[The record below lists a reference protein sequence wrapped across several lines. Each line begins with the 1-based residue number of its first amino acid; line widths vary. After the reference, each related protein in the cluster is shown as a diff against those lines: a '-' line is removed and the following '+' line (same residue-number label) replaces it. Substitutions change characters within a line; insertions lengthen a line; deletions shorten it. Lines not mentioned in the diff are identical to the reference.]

1 MMQQETWRNKLVSMQ
16 EVLDHIT
23 SNDTIVV
30 GMAAAQPQG
39 FLSSLHSISERVRN
53 VKIVSCL
60 LLQEYSF
67 LADVR
72 ADADTPFNMES
83 WYFGNPE
90 RELYKKGLIS
100 FVPNNL
106 HNAGREK
113 IEAEHINVFV
123 GTATPP
129 DAHGFM
135 SLSLSLVYEKEMIE
149 SADLVVLEV
158 NENLPRTFGD
168 TQIHVDDVDL
178 LVENHAALLTVPA
191 IEATEVE
198 QRIGENIAA
207 LIDDGATLQ
216 IGIGGIPNA
225 IMKFLSHK
233 KHLGIHTEM
242 ITDGI
247 VDLVEAGIID
257 NTQKTLHKGKIVGTF
272 AMGGERL
279 YKFINENVSVE
290 ILRGAYVNDPYVV
303 ARNDHMTSINT
314 SLQVDLT
321 GQVCSESIGYRH
333 YTGTGGQLDMHRGAT
348 LSRGGKGIIAM
359 RSSVKN
365 DEITTIVPML
375 SPGSFV
381 SVPRQDTDYIVTEYG
396 VAHLK
401 GKSVRE
407 RALALIAIAHPKFRE
422 SLAVEAKKLGVL

>member
-1 MMQQETWRNKLVSMQ
+1 MQPASWTDKLVSMD
-16 EVLDHIT
+16 EVVGRIKTD
-23 SNDTIVV
+23 DTIVV

-39 FLSSLHSISERVRN
+39 FLSSLHGIREGVHN
-53 VKIVSCL
+53 VKVVSCL
-60 LLQEYSF
+60 LLKDYPF
-67 LADVR
+67 LADVGAG
-72 ADADTPFNMES
+72 ADAVFQMES
-83 WYFGNPE
+83 WYFGAPE

-100 FVPNNL
+100 FIPNNL

-113 IEAEHINVFV
+113 IQAEHINVFV

-129 DAHGFM
+129 DSHGFM
-135 SLSLSLVYEKEMIE
+135 SMSLCLVYEKEMIE
-149 SADLVVLEV
+149 CADLVVLEI
-158 NENLPRTFGD
+158 NDNLPRTFGD
-168 TQIHVDDVDL
+168 TQVHVDDIDL
-178 LVENHAALLTVPA
+178 LVKNNAPLLTVPP

-198 QRIGENIAA
+198 QRIGENIAE

-225 IMKFLSHK
+225 IMKFLSGK

-272 AMGGERL
+272 AMGGQRL
-279 YKFINENVSVE
+279 YDFIDQNVSVE

-303 ARNDHMTSINT
+303 AQNDHMVSINT

-348 LSRGGKGIIAM
+348 LSRGGKGIIAL

-365 DEITTIVPML
+365 DEISTIVSML
-375 SPGSFV
+375 SLGSFV
-381 SVPRQDTDYIVTEYG
+381 SVPRQDTDCVVTEYG

-407 RALALIAIAHPKFRE
+407 RALALVAIAHPKFRE
-422 SLAVEAKKLGVL
+422 NLMLEAKKLGVL

>member
-1 MMQQETWRNKLVSMQ
+1 MQSESWTNKLVSM
-16 EVLDHIT
+16 EEAVGRIESD
-23 SNDTIVV
+23 DTIVV

-39 FLSSLHSISERVRN
+39 FLSSLHGVRQGVHN
-53 VKIVSCL
+53 VKVVSCL
-60 LLQEYSF
+60 LLKDYSF
-67 LADVR
+67 LAGVGTGPDAVFR
-72 ADADTPFNMES
+72 AES
-83 WYFGNPE
+83 WYFGTPE

-100 FVPNNL
+100 FIPNNL

-113 IEAEHINVFV
+113 IQAEHINVFV

-129 DAHGFM
+129 DSHGFM

-149 SADLVVLEV
+149 CADLVILEI

-178 LVENHAALLTVPA
+178 LVRNDTSLLTVPS
-191 IEATEVE
+191 IEASEVE
-198 QRIGENIAA
+198 QRIGENIAE

-225 IMKFLSHK
+225 IMKFLSGK

-272 AMGGERL
+272 AMGGQRL
-279 YKFINENVSVE
+279 YDFIDQNVSVE

-303 ARNDHMTSINT
+303 AQNDHMVSINT

-348 LSRGGKGIIAM
+348 LSRGGKGIIAL
-359 RSSVKN
+359 RSSVKS
-365 DEITTIVPML
+365 DEISTIVPML

-381 SVPRQDTDYIVTEYG
+381 SVPRQDTDCVVTEYG
-396 VAHLK
+396 LAHLK
-401 GKSVRE
+401 GKSVHE

-422 SLAVEAKKLGVL
+422 SLMSEAKKLGVL

>member
-1 MMQQETWRNKLVSMQ
+1 MQQESWRNKLVSM
-16 EVLDHIT
+16 EDVLDRIS

-30 GMAAAQPQG
+30 GMAAAQPQD

-53 VKIVSCL
+53 VKVISCL
-60 LLQEYSF
+60 LLKDYPF

-72 ADADTPFNMES
+72 ADTDTPFRMES
-83 WYFGNPE
+83 WYFGSPE

-100 FVPNNL
+100 FIPNNL

-149 SADLVVLEV
+149 CADLVVLEV

-168 TQIHVDDVDL
+168 TQIHVDSVDL
-178 LVENHAALLTVPA
+178 LVESDAPVLAVPV
-191 IEATEVE
+191 IEATDVE
-198 QRIGENIAA
+198 QRIGENIAE

-225 IMKFLSHK
+225 IMKFLSSK

-279 YKFINENVSVE
+279 YKFIDENVSVE

-303 ARNDHMTSINT
+303 ARNDRMVSINT

-365 DEITTIVPML
+365 DEISTIVSML

-381 SVPRQDTDYIVTEYG
+381 SVPRQDTDCVVTEYG

-422 SLAVEAKKLGVL
+422 SLALEAKKLGVL

>member
-1 MMQQETWRNKLVSMQ
+1 MQQGSWMNKVVSMD
-16 EVLDHIT
+16 EALGRIMSRDSV
-23 SNDTIVV
+23 VV

-39 FLSSLHSISERVRN
+39 FLSSLHGIRDRVHD
-53 VKIVSCL
+53 VKVVSCL
-60 LLQEYSF
+60 LLKEYPF

-72 ADADTPFNMES
+72 PDPDTPFRMES
-83 WYFGNPE
+83 WYFGNSE
-90 RELYKKGLIS
+90 RELYKKGLVS
-100 FVPNNL
+100 FIPNNL

-113 IEAEHINVFV
+113 IQAEPINVFV

-129 DAHGFM
+129 DSHGFM
-135 SLSLSLVYEKEMIE
+135 SLSLCLVYEKDMIE
-149 SADLVVLEV
+149 NADLVILEI

-168 TQIHVDDVDL
+168 TQVHVDDVDL
-178 LVENHAALLTVPA
+178 LVQNNAPLLTIPVVQA
-191 IEATEVE
+191 SDVE
-198 QRIGENIAA
+198 QHIGENIAQ

-225 IMKFLSHK
+225 IMKFLSDK

-247 VDLVEAGIID
+247 VDLVKAGVID
-257 NTQKTLHKGKIVGTF
+257 NTRKTLHKGKIIGAF
-272 AMGGERL
+272 AMGTEPL
-279 YKFINENVSVE
+279 YEFINENVGVD
-290 ILRGAYVNDPYVV
+290 ILRGSYVNDPYVV
-303 ARNDHMTSINT
+303 AQNDRMVSINT

-348 LSRGGKGIIAM
+348 LSRGGKGIIAL
-359 RSSVKN
+359 RSSVKD
-365 DEITTIVPML
+365 DEISTIVPML

-381 SVPRQDTDYIVTEYG
+381 SIPRQDTDYVVTEFG
-396 VAHLK
+396 AAHLK

-407 RALALIAIAHPKFRE
+407 RALSLIAIAHPKFRE
-422 SLAVEAKKLGVL
+422 SLAFEAKKIGVL

>member
-1 MMQQETWRNKLVSMQ
+1 MQQGSWMNKVVSMDDA
-16 EVLDHIT
+16 LGRIM
-23 SNDTIVV
+23 SRDTVVV

-39 FLSSLHSISERVRN
+39 FLSSLHGIRDRVHD
-53 VKIVSCL
+53 VKVVSCL
-60 LLQEYSF
+60 LLKDYPF
-67 LADVR
+67 LADVGAG
-72 ADADTPFNMES
+72 ADAKFRMES
-83 WYFGNPE
+83 WYFGGPE
-90 RELYKKGLIS
+90 RELYKKGLVS
-100 FVPNNL
+100 FIPNNL

-113 IEAEHINVFV
+113 IQAEHINVFV

-129 DAHGFM
+129 DSHGFM
-135 SLSLSLVYEKEMIE
+135 SLSLCLVYEKEMVE
-149 SADLVVLEV
+149 SADLVVLEI

-168 TQIHVDDVDL
+168 TQVHVDDVDL
-178 LVENHAALLTVPA
+178 LVRNNASLLTVPA

-198 QRIGENIAA
+198 QRIGENIAE

-225 IMKFLSHK
+225 IMKFLSGK

-257 NTQKTLHKGKIVGTF
+257 NTQKTLHKGKIVGAF
-272 AMGGERL
+272 AMGGQRL
-279 YKFINENVSVE
+279 YEFVDQNVSVE

-303 ARNDHMTSINT
+303 AQNDRMVSINT

-348 LSRGGKGIIAM
+348 LSRGGKGIVAL
-359 RSSVKN
+359 RSSVKE
-365 DEITTIVPML
+365 DEISTIVPML

-381 SVPRQDTDYIVTEYG
+381 SIPRQDTDYVVTEFG
-396 VAHLK
+396 AAHLK

-407 RALALIAIAHPKFRE
+407 RALSLIAIAHPKFRE
-422 SLAVEAKKLGVL
+422 RLAFEAKQIGVL

>member
-1 MMQQETWRNKLVSMQ
+1 
-16 EVLDHIT
+16 
-23 SNDTIVV
+23 
-30 GMAAAQPQG
+30 
-39 FLSSLHSISERVRN
+39 
-53 VKIVSCL
+53 
-60 LLQEYSF
+60 
-67 LADVR
+67 
-72 ADADTPFNMES
+72 MES
-83 WYFGNPE
+83 WYFGNSE
-90 RELYKKGLIS
+90 RELYKKGLVS
-100 FVPNNL
+100 FIPNNL

-113 IEAEHINVFV
+113 IQAEPINVFV

-129 DAHGFM
+129 DSHGFM
-135 SLSLSLVYEKEMIE
+135 SLSLCLVYEKDMIE
-149 SADLVVLEV
+149 NADLVVLEI
-158 NENLPRTFGD
+158 NENFPRTFGD
-168 TQIHVDDVDL
+168 TQVHVDDVDL
-178 LVENHAALLTVPA
+178 LVQNNAPLLTVPA
-191 IEATEVE
+191 VQATDVE
-198 QRIGENIAA
+198 QHIGENIAQ

-225 IMKFLSHK
+225 IMKFLSGK

-247 VDLVEAGIID
+247 VDLVKAGVID

-272 AMGGERL
+272 AMGGEAL
-279 YKFINENVSVE
+279 YEFIDENVGVE
-290 ILRGAYVNDPYVV
+290 LLRGSYVNDPYVV
-303 ARNDHMTSINT
+303 AQNDQMVSINT

-365 DEITTIVPML
+365 DEISTIVPML

-381 SVPRQDTDYIVTEYG
+381 SVPRQDTDYVVTEYG
-396 VAHLK
+396 VVHLK

-422 SLAVEAKKLGVL
+422 SLSLEAKKLGVL

>member
-1 MMQQETWRNKLVSMQ
+1 
-16 EVLDHIT
+16 
-23 SNDTIVV
+23 
-30 GMAAAQPQG
+30 
-39 FLSSLHSISERVRN
+39 
-53 VKIVSCL
+53 L

-303 ARNDHMTSINT
+303 ARNDHMISINT

>member
-1 MMQQETWRNKLVSMQ
+1 MQQGSWMKKLVSMD
-16 EVLDHIT
+16 EALGRI
-23 SNDTIVV
+23 SSGDTVVV

-39 FLSSLHSISERVRN
+39 FLSSLHGIRDRVHD
-53 VKIVSCL
+53 VKVVSCL
-60 LLQEYSF
+60 LLKEYPF

-72 ADADTPFNMES
+72 ADADSPFRMES
-83 WYFGNPE
+83 WYFGNSE
-90 RELYKKGLIS
+90 RELYKKGLCS
-100 FVPNNL
+100 FIPNNL

-113 IEAEHINVFV
+113 IQAEPINVFV

-129 DAHGFM
+129 DSHGFM
-135 SLSLSLVYEKEMIE
+135 SLSLCLVYEKDMIE
-149 SADLVVLEV
+149 NADLVILEI

-168 TQIHVDDVDL
+168 TQVHVDDVDL
-178 LVENHAALLTVPA
+178 LVQNNAPLLTIPVVQA
-191 IEATEVE
+191 SDVE
-198 QRIGENIAA
+198 QHIGENIAQ

-225 IMKFLSHK
+225 IMKFLSDK

-247 VDLVEAGIID
+247 IDLVKGGVID
-257 NTQKTLHKGKIVGTF
+257 NTRKTLHKGKIIGAF
-272 AMGGERL
+272 AMGTEPL
-279 YKFINENVSVE
+279 YEFINENVGVD
-290 ILRGAYVNDPYVV
+290 ILRGSYVNDPYVV
-303 ARNDHMTSINT
+303 AQNDRMVSINT

-348 LSRGGKGIIAM
+348 LSRGGKGIIAL
-359 RSSVKN
+359 RSSVKD
-365 DEITTIVPML
+365 DEISTIVPML

-381 SVPRQDTDYIVTEYG
+381 SIPRQDTDYVVTEFG
-396 VAHLK
+396 TAHLK

-422 SLAVEAKKLGVL
+422 SLAFEAKKIGVL

>member
-1 MMQQETWRNKLVSMQ
+1 MQPASWTDKLVSMD
-16 EVLDHIT
+16 EVVGRIKTD
-23 SNDTIVV
+23 DTIVV

-39 FLSSLHSISERVRN
+39 FLSSLHGIREGVHN
-53 VKIVSCL
+53 VKVVSCL
-60 LLQEYSF
+60 LLKDYPF
-67 LADVR
+67 LADVGAG
-72 ADADTPFNMES
+72 ADAVFQMES
-83 WYFGNPE
+83 WYFGAPE

-100 FVPNNL
+100 FIPNNL

-113 IEAEHINVFV
+113 IQAEHINVFV

-129 DAHGFM
+129 DSHGFM
-135 SLSLSLVYEKEMIE
+135 SMSLCLVYEKEMIE
-149 SADLVVLEV
+149 CADLVVLEI
-158 NENLPRTFGD
+158 NDNLPRSFGD
-168 TQIHVDDVDL
+168 TQVHVDDIDL
-178 LVENHAALLTVPA
+178 LVKNNAPLLTVPP

-198 QRIGENIAA
+198 QRIGENIAE

-225 IMKFLSHK
+225 IMKFLSGK

-272 AMGGERL
+272 AMGGQRL
-279 YKFINENVSVE
+279 YDFIDQNVSVE

-303 ARNDHMTSINT
+303 AQNDHMVSINT

-348 LSRGGKGIIAM
+348 LSRGGKGIIAL

-365 DEITTIVPML
+365 DEISTIVSML
-375 SPGSFV
+375 SLGSFV
-381 SVPRQDTDYIVTEYG
+381 SVPRQDTDCVVTEYG

-407 RALALIAIAHPKFRE
+407 RALALVAIAHPKFRE
-422 SLAVEAKKLGVL
+422 NLMLEAKKLGVL

>member
-1 MMQQETWRNKLVSMQ
+1 MQQGPWTNKLVSMD
-16 EVLDHIT
+16 EALSRIM

-39 FLSSLHSISERVRN
+39 FLSSLHGIRERVHN
-53 VKIVSCL
+53 VKVVSCL
-60 LLQEYSF
+60 LLREYPF
-67 LADVR
+67 LADVG
-72 ADADTPFNMES
+72 ADADAPFRMES

-90 RELYKKGLIS
+90 RELYKKGLLS
-100 FVPNNL
+100 FIPNNL

-113 IEAEHINVFV
+113 IQAEPINVFV

-129 DAHGFM
+129 DSHGFM
-135 SLSLSLVYEKEMIE
+135 SLSLCLVYEKDMIE
-149 SADLVVLEV
+149 HADLVVLEI

-168 TQIHVDDVDL
+168 TQVHVDDVDL
-178 LVENHAALLTVPA
+178 LVQNNAPLLTIPVA
-191 IEATEVE
+191 QATDVE
-198 QRIGENIAA
+198 QRIGENIAQ

-225 IMKFLSHK
+225 IMKFLSGK

-247 VDLVEAGIID
+247 VDLVNAGVID
-257 NTQKTLHKGKIVGTF
+257 NTQKTLHKGKIIGTF
-272 AMGGERL
+272 AMGNEPL
-279 YKFINENVSVE
+279 YDFVGENVGVE
-290 ILRGAYVNDPYVV
+290 LLRGCYVNDPYVV
-303 ARNDHMTSINT
+303 AQNDRMVSINT

-348 LSRGGKGIIAM
+348 MSKGGKGIIAL
-359 RSSVKN
+359 RSSVKD
-365 DEITTIVPML
+365 DEISTIVPML

-381 SVPRQDTDYIVTEYG
+381 SVPRQDTDYVVTEYG

-422 SLAVEAKKLGVL
+422 SLSLEAKKLGVL

>member
-1 MMQQETWRNKLVSMQ
+1 MQQESWMKKLVSMD
-16 EVLDHIT
+16 EVLGRIM
-23 SNDTIVV
+23 SNDTVVV

-39 FLSSLHSISERVRN
+39 FLSSLHGIRERVHN
-53 VKIVSCL
+53 VKVISCL
-60 LLQEYSF
+60 LLRDYPF
-67 LADVR
+67 LADVG
-72 ADADTPFNMES
+72 ADSDAPFRMES
-83 WYFGNPE
+83 WYFGNSE
-90 RELYKKGLIS
+90 RELYKKGLVS
-100 FVPNNL
+100 FIPNNL

-113 IEAEHINVFV
+113 IQAEPINVFV

-129 DAHGFM
+129 DSHGFM
-135 SLSLSLVYEKEMIE
+135 SLSLCLVYEKDMIE
-149 SADLVVLEV
+149 NADLVVLEI

-168 TQIHVDDVDL
+168 TQVHVDDVDL
-178 LVENHAALLTVPA
+178 LVQNNAPLLTVPA
-191 IEATEVE
+191 VQATDVE
-198 QRIGENIAA
+198 QRIGENIAQ

-225 IMKFLSHK
+225 IMKFLSGK

-247 VDLVEAGIID
+247 VDLVKAGVID

-272 AMGGERL
+272 AMGGEAL
-279 YKFINENVSVE
+279 YEFIDENVGVE
-290 ILRGAYVNDPYVV
+290 LLRGSYVNDPYVV
-303 ARNDHMTSINT
+303 AQNDHMVSINT

-365 DEITTIVPML
+365 DEISTIVPML

-381 SVPRQDTDYIVTEYG
+381 SVPRQDTDYIVTEFG
-396 VAHLK
+396 VTHLK

-422 SLAVEAKKLGVL
+422 SLSLEAKKLGVL

>member
-1 MMQQETWRNKLVSMQ
+1 MQQESWMKKLVLMD
-16 EVLDHIT
+16 EVLGRIM
-23 SNDTIVV
+23 SNDTVVV

-39 FLSSLHSISERVRN
+39 FLSSLHGIRERVRN
-53 VKIVSCL
+53 VKVISCL
-60 LLQEYSF
+60 LLRDYPF
-67 LADVR
+67 LADVG
-72 ADADTPFNMES
+72 ADTDAPFRMES
-83 WYFGNPE
+83 WYFGNSE
-90 RELYKKGLIS
+90 RELYKKGLVS
-100 FVPNNL
+100 FIPNNL

-113 IEAEHINVFV
+113 IQAEPINVFV

-129 DAHGFM
+129 DSHGFM
-135 SLSLSLVYEKEMIE
+135 SLSLCLVYEKDMIE
-149 SADLVVLEV
+149 NADLVVLEI

-168 TQIHVDDVDL
+168 TQVHVDDVDL
-178 LVENHAALLTVPA
+178 LVQNNAPLLTVPA
-191 IEATEVE
+191 VQATDIE
-198 QRIGENIAA
+198 QCIGENIAQ

-225 IMKFLSHK
+225 IMKFLSGK

-247 VDLVEAGIID
+247 VDLVKAGVID

-272 AMGGERL
+272 AMGGEAL
-279 YKFINENVSVE
+279 YEFIDENVGVE
-290 ILRGAYVNDPYVV
+290 LLRGSYVNDPYVV
-303 ARNDHMTSINT
+303 AQNDHMVSINT

-365 DEITTIVPML
+365 DEISTIVPML

-422 SLAVEAKKLGVL
+422 SLSLEAKKLGVL